1 MNDNVEYVMKN
12 AKRTLGEGRWDK
24 ILKREMVALSIAD
37 NYDNAKY
44 EWKATGEVWWQGIG
58 TPRPAWASEHPNK
71 CLCSHSIVYH
81 FEIENTETGHRDCV
95 GSDHINSYMV
105 LRAIQDEL
113 GIEPDAITEEMIEE
127 WIKTKVGSMM
137 ATAWWNEN
145 GEEFEETFNE
155 VKELDLRINVHYTG
169 KYVYDS
175 KLGISVPETRLRK
188 KSSGDYGMEDYKM
201 SSIVWRWNH
210 PDNPKAQVNTKGYP
224 NERLMNDL
232 TLFSIRLN
240 HHKAQVLAEDEK
252 IENQIKKKL
261 EWEEQQKIRQSML
274 EEQRVAELRDGCDF
288 YDIPMFSK
296 DMASNQWESRFLHD
310 MEIRVRG
317 KKELTERQLES
328 LMKVI
333 HRYND
338 KPTERQV
345 NYLRAL
351 GYDGEIE
358 SLTRGKVSSLIDELK
373 EEKI

>member
-24 ILKREMVALSIAD
+24 ILKREMVALSVAD
-37 NYDNAKY
+37 NYDDAKY

-105 LRAIQDEL
+105 LRAIQDEM

-127 WIKTKVGSMM
+127 WIKVKVQSMM
-137 ATAWWNEN
+137 ATSWWNEN
-145 GEEFEETFNE
+145 GEIFQEMFDE

-169 KYVYDS
+169 KFVYDA
-175 KLGISVPETRLRK
+175 KLGVSVPETKLRK
-188 KSSGDYGMEDYKM
+188 KSSGEFGTEEYKM

-210 PDNPKAQVNTKGYP
+210 PDNPKAQINTKGYP

-232 TLFSIRLN
+232 TSFSISINR
-240 HHKAQVLAEDEK
+240 HKARVLEEDKMIEDKVKRKLAYEEQMQIRKSMNEQQRLAEL
-252 IENQIKKKL
+252 Q
-261 EWEEQQKIRQSML
+261 
-274 EEQRVAELRDGCDF
+274 DGCDY
-288 YDIPMFSK
+288 YDIPLFSK
-296 DMASNQWESRFLHD
+296 DMASNQWESRFLYD
-310 MEIRVRG
+310 MEIRVRN
-317 KKELTERQLES
+317 KNELTERQLES

-333 HRYND
+333 NRYND

-351 GYDGEIE
+351 GYDGDIN
-358 SLTRGKVSSLIDELK
+358 SLVRGQVSKLIDELK
-373 EEKI
+373 EEK

>member
-24 ILKREMVALSIAD
+24 ILKREMVALSVAD
-37 NYDNAKY
+37 NYDDAKY

-105 LRAIQDEL
+105 LRAIQDEM

-127 WIKTKVGSMM
+127 WSKVKVQSMM
-137 ATAWWNEN
+137 ATSWWNEN
-145 GEEFEETFNE
+145 GEIFQEMFDE

-169 KYVYDS
+169 KFVYDA
-175 KLGISVPETRLRK
+175 KLGVSVPETRLRK
-188 KSSGDYGMEDYKM
+188 KSSGEYGTEEYKM

-210 PDNPKAQVNTKGYP
+210 PDNPKAQINTKGYP

-232 TLFSIRLN
+232 TSFSISINR
-240 HHKAQVLAEDEK
+240 HKARVLEEDKMIEDKVKRKLAYEEQMQIRKSMNEQQRLAEL
-252 IENQIKKKL
+252 Q
-261 EWEEQQKIRQSML
+261 
-274 EEQRVAELRDGCDF
+274 DGCDY
-288 YDIPMFSK
+288 YDIPLFSK
-296 DMASNQWESRFLHD
+296 DMASNQWESRFLYD
-310 MEIRVRG
+310 MEIRVRN
-317 KKELTERQLES
+317 KNELTERQLES

-333 HRYND
+333 NRYND

-351 GYDGEIE
+351 GYDGDIN
-358 SLTRGKVSSLIDELK
+358 SLLRGQVSKLIDELK
-373 EEKI
+373 EEK

>member
-24 ILKREMVALSIAD
+24 ILKREMTSLSIAD

-105 LRAIQDEL
+105 LRAIKDEM
-113 GIEPDAITEEMIEE
+113 GIDENAITEEMIEE

-155 VKELDLRINVHYTG
+155 VKELDLRVNVHYTG

-175 KLGISVPETRLRK
+175 KLGVSVPETKLRK
-188 KSSGDYGMEDYKM
+188 KSSGDYGMPDYKM

-232 TLFSIRLN
+232 TLFSLRLN
-240 HHKAQVLAEDEK
+240 HHKAQVLEEDK
-252 IENQIKKKL
+252 MIEDTVKRKL
-261 EWEEQQKIRQSML
+261 AYEEQQKIREVML

-288 YDIPMFSK
+288 YDIPLFSK
-296 DMASNQWESRFLHD
+296 DIASNQWESRFLHD

-328 LMKVI
+328 LMKI
-333 HRYND
+333 INRYND

-351 GYDGEIE
+351 GYDGEIK
-358 SLTRGKVSSLIDELK
+358 SLTRGNVSKLIDELK
-373 EEKI
+373 EEK

>member
-24 ILKREMVALSIAD
+24 ILKREMVALSVAD
-37 NYDNAKY
+37 NYDDAKY

-105 LRAIQDEL
+105 LRAIQDEM

-127 WIKTKVGSMM
+127 WIKVKVQSMM
-137 ATAWWNEN
+137 ATSWWNEN
-145 GEEFEETFNE
+145 GEIFQEMFDE

-169 KYVYDS
+169 KFVYDA
-175 KLGISVPETRLRK
+175 KLGVSVPETRLRK
-188 KSSGDYGMEDYKM
+188 KSSGEYGTEEYKM

-210 PDNPKAQVNTKGYP
+210 PDNPKAQINTKGYP

-232 TLFSIRLN
+232 TSFSISINR
-240 HHKAQVLAEDEK
+240 HKARVLEEDKMIEDKVKRKLAYEEQMQIRKSMNEQQRLAEL
-252 IENQIKKKL
+252 Q
-261 EWEEQQKIRQSML
+261 
-274 EEQRVAELRDGCDF
+274 DGCDY
-288 YDIPMFSK
+288 YDIPLFSK
-296 DMASNQWESRFLHD
+296 DMASNQWESRFLYD
-310 MEIRVRG
+310 MEIRVRN
-317 KKELTERQLES
+317 KNELTERQLES

-333 HRYND
+333 NRYND

-351 GYDGEIE
+351 GYDGDIN
-358 SLTRGKVSSLIDELK
+358 SLLRGQVSKLIDELK
-373 EEKI
+373 EEK

>member
-1 MNDNVEYVMKN
+1 MDDNIEYVMKN

-24 ILKREMVALSIAD
+24 ILKREMTALSIAD

-105 LRAIQDEL
+105 LRAIQDEM
-113 GIEPDAITEEMIEE
+113 GIEADAITEEMIEQ
-127 WIKTKVGSMM
+127 WIKAKVGSMM

-145 GEEFEETFNE
+145 GEEFEESFNE
-155 VKELDLRINVHYTG
+155 VKELDLRINVHFTG

-175 KLGISVPETRLRK
+175 KLGVSVPETKLRK
-188 KSSGDYGMEDYKM
+188 KSSGDYGMPDYKM

-232 TLFSIRLN
+232 TLFTLRLN
-240 HHKAQVLAEDEK
+240 SHKAKVLEEDEK

-261 EWEEQQKIRQSML
+261 EWEEQQKIRKAFH
-274 EEQRVAELRDGCDF
+274 EEQRVAELKDGCDF
-288 YDIPMFSK
+288 YDIPPFNK
-296 DMASNQWESRFLHD
+296 EMAINQWESRFLHD

-317 KKELTERQLES
+317 KKELTDRQMES
-328 LMKVI
+328 LMKII

-351 GYDGEIE
+351 GYDGEID